1 MTLTAAGP
9 IGRWL
14 AGRVHTDRLC
24 GLCLQASVGLG
35 VISLAFLA
43 IGAIRAIYAWVAWAL
58 LLAVLA
64 VFRRQALGWLRG
76 WGEIGLPWRGVLAV
90 CRSVVSSCSIPL

>member
-1 MTLTAAGP
+1 MVDVLLGAAILTAAGA

-35 VISLAFLA
+35 VISLVFLA
-43 IGAIRAIYAWVAWAL
+43 IGAIGAIYAWVAWAL
-58 LLAVLA
+58 LWSWLSSDV
-64 VFRRQALGWLRG
+64 RR
-76 WGEIGLPWRGVLAV
+76 
-90 CRSVVSSCSIPL
+90 